1 MRSALLAVL
10 LLAKLLL
17 VGLTVS
23 AAEDPTEPPPP
34 KASPVISV
42 MEESLPR
49 AGGIIVFGGTSGL
62 GLEVV
67 RALVAK
73 KEHVTVMAR
82 PTSDTAALKTLGV
95 EVVQGDALDADSVKK
110 AFTAAP
116 FRAVIS
122 TLGGR
127 DGDYRVDIEGNKN
140 VIDSTKNAG
149 LERIILVTA
158 LGAGD
163 SNAGAPWYV
172 KLFMDDY
179 FAAKTAAEDHLKAS
193 GLDYTIVRPGVLFNE
208 GTPGAPAYV
217 PSAVGLTGILRA
229 DLGKL
234 IAATVGDM
242 GSFKKTYAA
251 VDAKRVGLWALLT
264 Y

>member
-140 VIDSTKNAG
+140 VIDATKNA
-149 LERIILVTA
+149 
-158 LGAGD
+158 
-163 SNAGAPWYV
+163 SYW
-172 KLFMDDY
+172 
-179 FAAKTAAEDHLKAS
+179 
-193 GLDYTIVRPGVLFNE
+193 
-208 GTPGAPAYV
+208 
-217 PSAVGLTGILRA
+217 
-229 DLGKL
+229 
-234 IAATVGDM
+234 
-242 GSFKKTYAA
+242 
-251 VDAKRVGLWALLT
+251 
-264 Y
+264 